1 MEKIENKPE
10 SSVNEL
16 ENVTIVDP
24 IISDENSSLSTEQID
39 IESSNVD
46 EYSNTLERIEKL
58 SQLYDRGNASLLE
71 VVQQYDLL
79 IDQIAVLKN
88 KLDTL
93 RTDIIQANELYDS
106 FKRDFANVIESTNWG
121 EKLYYAIPL
130 YEDFDDKD
138 EWIQQWCQVL
148 GKAVTENKE
157 NLRIFIN
164 KNLYNNVFSLPK
176 DVYYYKAN
184 ANEVNN
190 VAPKVRDAVHIFSTK
205 TLIFFKFI
213 KDFSDALRSTL
224 LKIVTIDG
232 GYDTFVLEKSELPS
246 NDKLINDKNYI
257 NNLKNEGQD
266 LDEEMASFYKKLILI
281 SKIGKVID
289 DPDGFVSEARN
300 LYQKVQEF
308 QNNLNSLSKRL
319 YTDSLIDIYKLYDTV
334 GKSLNDFRQLENELS
349 DTDEISKLCCLRFS
363 SMLEKILETIT
374 KFLRDSYNITPLA
387 IELNKN
393 FNEYDVNWY
402 DVLVA
407 EDAPSLELTEC
418 ISSIT
423 DTGFAKCNADGDIVF
438 VTKPAKISVYNK
450 KVLTRISEDNSA
462 V

>member
-24 IISDENSSLSTEQID
+24 IISDENNSLSTEQID
-39 IESSNVD
+39 TESSNVD
-46 EYSNTLERIEKL
+46 EYSKTLERIDRL
-58 SQLYDRGNASLLE
+58 SHLYDKENAPLLE

-190 VAPKVRDAVHIFSTK
+190 VAPKVRDAVHVFSTK

-224 LKIVTIDG
+224 LRIVTLDG
-232 GYDTFVLEKSELPS
+232 GYDTFVLEKSKLPS

-257 NNLKNEGQD
+257 NSLKDEGQN
-266 LDEEMASFYKKLILI
+266 LDEKMASFYNELILTA
-281 SKIGKVID
+281 KIGKVIEN
-289 DPDGFVSEARN
+289 PDGFVSEARK
-300 LYQKVQEF
+300 LYQKVQDF

-334 GKSLNDFRQLENELS
+334 GKSLNDFRQLENEVS

-374 KFLRDSYNITPLA
+374 KFLRDSYNIIPLA

-423 DTGFAKCNADGDIVF
+423 DTGFAKCNVDGKIEF

-450 KVLTRISEDNSA
+450 KVSTRISEDNSA